1 MNVIFIR
8 SFFFVVIIEQKNRK
22 VNKPYPVN
30 GKVGCQWETR
40 YLPICIYFE
49 KLDPS
54 AQKKY
59 KKRLKVIENTD
70 PSDSDFC
77 VNIGDFPTA

>member
-8 SFFFVVIIEQKNRK
+8 SFFFVVIIEEKNRK

-30 GKVGCQWETR
+30 GKVGCQWKTR

-49 KLDPS
+49 KLNPS
-54 AQKKY
+54 A
-59 KKRLKVIENTD
+59 
-70 PSDSDFC
+70 
-77 VNIGDFPTA
+77 